1 MIRHDL
7 TEMSTVNNT
16 YSRIL
21 TKSKKAMMSVFTDED
36 AITIELQAG
45 DRFIGRLPS
54 DEDKVVVP
62 TIAR

>member
-1 MIRHDL
+1 
-7 TEMSTVNNT
+7 MSTVNNT

-21 TKSKKAMMSVFTDED
+21 TKSKKAMISAFTDED

-45 DRFIGRLPS
+45 DCFIGKLPS

-62 TIAR
+62 TIA

>member
-7 TEMSTVNNT
+7 TEMSTINNT

-45 DRFIGRLPS
+45 DCFIGKLPS
-54 DEDKVVVP
+54 DEDKVVAP
-62 TIAR
+62 TIA